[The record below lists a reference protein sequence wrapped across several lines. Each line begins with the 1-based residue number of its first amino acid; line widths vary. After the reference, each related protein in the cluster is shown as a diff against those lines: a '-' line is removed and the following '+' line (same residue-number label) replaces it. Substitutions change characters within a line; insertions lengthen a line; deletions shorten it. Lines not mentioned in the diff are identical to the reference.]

1 MPQKEQIRG
10 MFDSIAPDYD
20 RLNHILSF
28 GADRSWRK
36 RSVNAVACPDRPR
49 RFLDLACGTG
59 DYSLALARAMHP
71 DSRITGVDISQGMLE
86 IMKRKVLENN
96 LEDKI
101 TVINADAASL
111 PFPDSSFNCV
121 TIAFGIRNFQDR
133 GAALREI
140 LRVLDKGGQLVI
152 LELSMPS
159 NKFLRWIYNLG
170 FKTLAPLIGGR
181 FSGNREAYR
190 YLPESVSVFPGKEEW
205 MAYIRD
211 CGYASVTHRA
221 FSLGICRMYTGSKV

>member
-20 RLNHILSF
+20 RLNHILSL

-190 YLPESVSVFPGKEEW
+190 YLPESVSAFPGKEEW
-205 MAYIRD
+205 MAFMRD

>member
-20 RLNHILSF
+20 RLNHILSL

-86 IMKRKVLENN
+86 IMKRKVLKNN

-101 TVINADAASL
+101 TVINADASDL
-111 PFPDSSFNCV
+111 PFPDSSFDCV

-140 LRVLDKGGQLVI
+140 FRVLDKGGKLMV

-159 NKFLRWIYNLG
+159 NPILRWFYSLG
-170 FKTLAPLIGGR
+170 FKTVAPLVGGR
-181 FSGNREAYR
+181 FSGDKAAYK
-190 YLPESVSVFPGKEEW
+190 YLPASVSAFPGKEEW
-205 MAYIRD
+205 TAFMRD
-211 CGYASVTHRA
+211 CGYTSVTHRA
-221 FSLGICRMYTGSKV
+221 FSLGICRMYIGIKE

>member
-20 RLNHILSF
+20 RLNHILSL

-36 RSVNAVACPDRPR
+36 RSVNAVACPDRTR

-159 NKFLRWIYNLG
+159 NKFLRWIFNLG

-190 YLPESVSVFPGKEEW
+190 YLPESVSAFPGKEEW
-205 MAYIRD
+205 MAFMRD

>member
-1 MPQKEQIRG
+1 

-20 RLNHILSF
+20 RLNHILSL

-59 DYSLALARAMHP
+59 DYSLAMARAMHP

-86 IMKRKVLENN
+86 IMKRKVMENN

-101 TVINADAASL
+101 TAINADALKL
-111 PFPDSSFNCV
+111 PFPDSSFDCV

-140 LRVLDKGGQLVI
+140 LRVLDKGGKLMV

-159 NKFLRWIYNLG
+159 NPILRWFYSLG
-170 FKTLAPLIGGR
+170 FKIVAPLVGGR
-181 FSGNREAYR
+181 FSGNKAAYK
-190 YLPESVSVFPGKEEW
+190 YLPASVSAFPGKEEW
-205 MAYIRD
+205 TAFMRD
-211 CGYASVTHRA
+211 CGYTSVTHRA
-221 FSLGICRMYTGSKV
+221 FSLGICRMYIGIKE

>member
-20 RLNHILSF
+20 RLNHILSL

-86 IMKRKVLENN
+86 IMKRKVMENN

-101 TVINADAASL
+101 TAINADALKL
-111 PFPDSSFNCV
+111 PFPDSSFDCV

-140 LRVLDKGGQLVI
+140 LRVLDKGGKLMV

-159 NKFLRWIYNLG
+159 NPILRWFYSLG
-170 FKTLAPLIGGR
+170 FKIVAPLVGGR
-181 FSGNREAYR
+181 FSGNKAAYK
-190 YLPESVSVFPGKEEW
+190 YLPASVSAFPGKEEW
-205 MAYIRD
+205 TAFMRD
-211 CGYASVTHRA
+211 CGYTSVTHRA
-221 FSLGICRMYTGSKV
+221 FSLGICRMYIGIKE

>member
-1 MPQKEQIRG
+1 

-20 RLNHILSF
+20 RLNHILSL

-86 IMKRKVLENN
+86 IMKRKVLKNN

-101 TVINADAASL
+101 TVINADASDL
-111 PFPDSSFNCV
+111 PFPDSSFDCV

-140 LRVLDKGGQLVI
+140 FRVLDKGGKLMV

-159 NKFLRWIYNLG
+159 NPILRWFYSLG
-170 FKTLAPLIGGR
+170 FKTVVPLVGGR
-181 FSGNREAYR
+181 FSGNKAAYK
-190 YLPESVSVFPGKEEW
+190 YLPASVSAFPGKEEW
-205 MAYIRD
+205 TAFMRD
-211 CGYASVTHRA
+211 CGYTSVTHRA
-221 FSLGICRMYTGSKV
+221 FSLGICRMFIGIKE